1 MDYTKEYSQK
11 CVSAEKAVK
20 VIESG
25 DIVDYGSFNGK
36 PVACD
41 AALAERHNELRDVSV
56 YAAVTVPPVPEVS
69 KYTESFTYSD
79 WHWTKLTR
87 MLGFHGRP
95 FYAPILYQRA
105 PFLHRNSRP
114 RSYRSVYYDHPDAGN
129 VKSIAI
135 VQAGPMDRFGYLN
148 FGPQCSHTC
157 ACVDT
162 ADVVIVEVNKNQPK
176 CIGVENSVHISK
188 IDYIVEAPDNQF
200 LFASPGEKHSEVD
213 RQIAHHIMRYIHDG
227 CCIQLGIG
235 GMPNLVGEMI
245 AESDLKNLGGHTE
258 MFVDAFVKMIEAGK
272 MNGSKKN
279 IDHDLCAY
287 TFALGSQEMYDFM
300 DNNQGLM
307 AYPVDYTNNDEI
319 IGQIDNFVSINNA
332 LQVDLFTQVNAE
344 SLVIDGR
351 YQQISGNGG
360 MLDFV
365 MGSHKSYRGRSFIC
379 MASTYTD
386 SEGRAQ
392 SRIVPSFEP
401 GTIVTVPRQAVDFI
415 VTEYGAERMQAC
427 STWMRAEKLINISHP
442 DFRDD
447 LIKKAEE
454 MKIWRRTNKIE

>member
-1 MDYTKEYSQK
+1 MDYSKQYSEK
-11 CVSAEKAVK
+11 LTTAEKAVSTIK
-20 VIESG
+20 SG
-25 DIVDYGSFNGK
+25 DVVDYGSFNGK
-36 PVACD
+36 PVVCD
-41 AALAERHNELRDVSV
+41 IALGNRHDELKDVSV
-56 YAAVTVPPVPEVS
+56 YSAVTVPPVPEVS
-69 KYTESFTYSD
+69 KYPESFTYSD

-87 MLGFHGRP
+87 LLGFHGQP

-105 PFLHRNSRP
+105 PFLHRNARP
-114 RSYRSVYYDHPDAGN
+114 RSYRSVYYDHPDARD
-129 VKSIAI
+129 VRSVAI
-135 VQAGPMDRFGYLN
+135 VQAGPMDKYGFFN

-162 ADVVIVEVNKNQPK
+162 ADVVIVEVNVNQPK
-176 CIGVENSVHISK
+176 CIGVENSVHIDK
-188 IDYIVEAPDNQF
+188 IQHIVEAPDTQL
-200 LFASPGEKHSEVD
+200 LFSSPGDTHSEVD
-213 RQIAHHIMRYIHDG
+213 RKIANNIMRYIDDG

-287 TFALGSQEMYDFM
+287 TFAMGSQYMFDFM
-300 DNNQGLM
+300 DNNPGLM

-344 SLVIDGR
+344 SMVIDGKH
-351 YQQISGNGG
+351 QQISGNGG

-379 MASTYTD
+379 MASTFTD
-386 SEGRAQ
+386 KEGNVQ
-392 SRIVPSFEP
+392 SRIRPTFEP
-401 GTIVTVPRQAVDFI
+401 GTIVTVPRQAVDFV

-427 STWMRAEKLINISHP
+427 STWMRAEKMINIAHP
-442 DFRDD
+442 DFRDE
-447 LIKKAEE
+447 LIKEADE
-454 MKIWRRTNKIE
+454 MKIWRQSNKK